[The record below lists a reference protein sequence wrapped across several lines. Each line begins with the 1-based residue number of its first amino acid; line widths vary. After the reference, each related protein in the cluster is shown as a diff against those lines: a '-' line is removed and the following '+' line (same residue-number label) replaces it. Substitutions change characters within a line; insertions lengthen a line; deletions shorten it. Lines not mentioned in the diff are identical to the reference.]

1 MRLKTNIATS
11 ENGFIFNPATGDSF
25 TSNSIAA
32 EILTYMKAGEL
43 TEDIKQLAIRHVAY
57 GVKITHYKFVGEALL
72 WTLEQGLGKD
82 WNEEVESA
90 WTACYTT
97 LSETMI
103 KAAYH

>member
-43 TEDIKQLAIRHVAY
+43 TEDIKL
-57 GVKITHYKFVGEALL
+57 KILDKY
-72 WTLEQGLGKD
+72 
-82 WNEEVESA
+82 EVEPTQLERD
-90 WTACYTT
+90 WDDY
-97 LSETMI
+97 M
-103 KAAYH
+103 H

>member
-43 TEDIKQLAIRHVAY
+43 TEDIKQ
-57 GVKITHYKFVGEALL
+57 KILDKY
-72 WTLEQGLGKD
+72 
-82 WNEEVESA
+82 EVEPTQLERDWDDYMHQLKEA
-90 WTACYTT
+90 N
-97 LSETMI
+97 LLEL
-103 KAAYH
+103 

>member
-43 TEDIKQLAIRHVAY
+43 TEDIKQ
-57 GVKITHYKFVGEALL
+57 KILDKY
-72 WTLEQGLGKD
+72 
-82 WNEEVESA
+82 EVEPTQLERDWDDYMHQLKEANLLES
-90 WTACYTT
+90 
-97 LSETMI
+97 
-103 KAAYH
+103 